1 MPPSRSA
8 SLDDT
13 RSMTQDASK
22 MSFPLQLVILIVTT
36 VISVAL
42 SVTGTTWSIKS
53 DVRDMAT
60 RLEMRE
66 EADKQYRDILSNQLS
81 EQKSQIKLLQMDVT
95 DLKLQMNKR

>member
-1 MPPSRSA
+1 MPPRA

-66 EADKQYRDILSNQLS
+66 ESDKQYRDLLSSQLAD
-81 EQKSQIKLLQMDVT
+81 QKAQIKLLQMDVT
-95 DLKLQMNKR
+95 DLKLQVGIKR

>member
-1 MPPSRSA
+1 MPPRA

-66 EADKQYRDILSNQLS
+66 ESDKQYRDILSNQLT
-81 EQKSQIKLLQMDVT
+81 EQKAQIKLLQMDVT
-95 DLKLQMNKR
+95 DLKLQIGRK